1 MPFTNRELFA
11 KLIACEAGGEGE
23 DGMKAVA
30 TTIINRVNI
39 SYGEFARVSQGGNL
53 RNIMFQPNQYTC
65 MKEQIAGQY
74 NAQNVYNI
82 DPQQI
87 HFDVADWAI
96 GGNKLNGVDQSLF
109 YFNPYIPTCIATFPP
124 NGTGRYHTRL
134 NKHCFYVPTA
144 QYRNT

>member
-39 SYGEFARVSQGGNL
+39 SYGEFASVSQGGNL

-65 MKEQIAGQY
+65 MKETTAGQY

-87 HFDVADWAI
+87 HYDIADWAI
-96 GGNKLNGVDQSLF
+96 AGNKLNGVDHSLF
-109 YFNPYIPTCIATFPP
+109 YFNPFIPTCIFAFPP
-124 NGTGRYHTRL
+124 SGTGRFHNRVHQ
-134 NKHCFYVPTA
+134 HCFYVPTM
-144 QYRNT
+144 QYRRT